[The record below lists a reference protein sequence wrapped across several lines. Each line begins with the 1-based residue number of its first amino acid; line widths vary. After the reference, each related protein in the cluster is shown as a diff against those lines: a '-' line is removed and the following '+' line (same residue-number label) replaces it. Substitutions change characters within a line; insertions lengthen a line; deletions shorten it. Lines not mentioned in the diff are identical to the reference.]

1 MTQSVKGTSM
11 KTVYRMVVGIL
22 AGITVFAAGTL
33 VAQDWP
39 QWRGPNRD
47 AKASGFTA
55 PTTWPEQLTQKWKV
69 AVGDGVST
77 PALVGGKLYVFA
89 RQDGQEVMRCLDAAT
104 GQELWQNAYE
114 AAAVKP
120 PASSFSG
127 PRSSPTVVH
136 GKVVTLGVQGTLSC
150 LDAESGKL
158 LWRKDEARG
167 GIPRFA
173 TASSTLIV
181 DGLCIAQLGSEQD
194 GAIVAYNLETGA
206 EKWTW
211 KGDGPA
217 YGSPILVTIN
227 GSEIIVAPTSQNM
240 VALAIADGKPLW
252 KIPYTQGRYNAA
264 TPIVEGQ
271 TLIYAGPER
280 GITAEQL
287 VMEGDQLQAKPL
299 WSNSDNSV
307 QFNTPVVKAGELY
320 GLSTMNNLFCIN
332 VANGKTAWSST
343 LTGEAAKQAPPAQ
356 EGGRGGGG
364 RRGGMRRGGGGG
376 GGYGSVV
383 DAGSVLLALTPAGE
397 LYVFEPSANEYTLRA
412 KYKVAAEKTYA
423 YPIASGT
430 AVYIKDVDSVTM
442 WTTQ

>member
-1 MTQSVKGTSM
+1 
-11 KTVYRMVVGIL
+11 
-22 AGITVFAAGTL
+22 
-33 VAQDWP
+33 
-39 QWRGPNRD
+39 
-47 AKASGFTA
+47 
-55 PTTWPEQLTQKWKV
+55 
-69 AVGDGVST
+69 
-77 PALVGGKLYVFA
+77 
-89 RQDGQEVMRCLDAAT
+89 MRCLDAAT

-114 AAAVKP
+114 AAAVRP

-173 TASSTLIV
+173 TASSTLVV

-194 GAIVAYNLETGA
+194 GAIVAYDLETGA

-227 GSEIIVAPTSQNM
+227 GSEIVVAPTSQNM

-332 VANGKTAWSST
+332 VADGKTAWAST

-397 LYVFEPSANEYTLRA
+397 LYVFEPQCERVQVAGQVQGGRRKDLRLSDRRRARRCTSKTLTRSLCGRFNSSSC
-412 KYKVAAEKTYA
+412 T
-423 YPIASGT
+423 IASARWYDKPRWRRHLAAAWRPSAT
-430 AVYIKDVDSVTM
+430 APRMKLSAGRLSESHR
-442 WTTQ
+442 QPGR